1 MHKNLRD
8 LKITPDTCT
17 EKCTKIAQGMKHYV
31 ISSSEKMVLA
41 ESRHLRIKIK
51 KHILQRLFPNR
62 RHLYPQEFSLY
73 LSPFSADLLKQHYHI
88 NHLDIHLCGLKSYYL
103 QNYCDTAFG
112 ITMLPLMI
120 YSKEK

>member
-1 MHKNLRD
+1 
-8 LKITPDTCT
+8 
-17 EKCTKIAQGMKHYV
+17 
-31 ISSSEKMVLA
+31 MVLV

-120 YSKEK
+120 DSKEK

>member
-1 MHKNLRD
+1 
-8 LKITPDTCT
+8 
-17 EKCTKIAQGMKHYV
+17 
-31 ISSSEKMVLA
+31 MVLV

-88 NHLDIHLCGLKSYYL
+88 NHLDIHLCGLKSYY
-103 QNYCDTAFG
+103 CDTAFG

-120 YSKEK
+120 DSKEK

>member
-1 MHKNLRD
+1 
-8 LKITPDTCT
+8 
-17 EKCTKIAQGMKHYV
+17 
-31 ISSSEKMVLA
+31 MVLV

-88 NHLDIHLCGLKSYYL
+88 NHLDIHLCGLKSYYCIWYNRVTSYDRFKREIVYM
-103 QNYCDTAFG
+103 QQYFG
-112 ITMLPLMI
+112 IVSVI
-120 YSKEK
+120 VQC

>member
-1 MHKNLRD
+1 
-8 LKITPDTCT
+8 
-17 EKCTKIAQGMKHYV
+17 
-31 ISSSEKMVLA
+31 MVLV

-73 LSPFSADLLKQHYHI
+73 LSPFSADLLKQHYQI
-88 NHLDIHLCGLKSYYL
+88 NHLDIHLCGLMRIYL

-120 YSKEK
+120 DSKEK

>member
-1 MHKNLRD
+1 
-8 LKITPDTCT
+8 
-17 EKCTKIAQGMKHYV
+17 
-31 ISSSEKMVLA
+31 MVLV

-88 NHLDIHLCGLKSYYL
+88 NHLDINQTECSIYPKAIFLCKHLE
-103 QNYCDTAFG
+103 
-112 ITMLPLMI
+112 ITQVAMLF
-120 YSKEK
+120 KNR

>member
-17 EKCTKIAQGMKHYV
+17 EKCTKIAQGMKLYV
-31 ISSSEKMVLA
+31 ISSSEKKMVLV

-73 LSPFSADLLKQHYHI
+73 LMRI
-88 NHLDIHLCGLKSYYL
+88 YL

-120 YSKEK
+120 DSKEK

>member
-1 MHKNLRD
+1 
-8 LKITPDTCT
+8 
-17 EKCTKIAQGMKHYV
+17 
-31 ISSSEKMVLA
+31 MVLV

-88 NHLDIHLCGLKSYYL
+88 NHLDIHLCGLKSY
-103 QNYCDTAFG
+103 NYCDTAFG

-120 YSKEK
+120 DSKEK

>member
-31 ISSSEKMVLA
+31 ISSSEKKMVLV

-51 KHILQRLFPNR
+51 NIFCKDYFLIGVIYIDKNSVYTYLYYAYLF
-62 RHLYPQEFSLY
+62 
-73 LSPFSADLLKQHYHI
+73 AKLL
-88 NHLDIHLCGLKSYYL
+88 
-103 QNYCDTAFG
+103 
-112 ITMLPLMI
+112 
-120 YSKEK
+120 